1 MYADATHL
9 NKASREKVLNKI
21 KILPESINVLYIKT
35 PLELCIKRNEKRKG
49 RARVPKEVIKNM
61 YNSIQEPSKEEKID
75 YLYIIEDNKKI
86 IKKEVL

>member
-1 MYADATHL
+1 M
-9 NKASREKVLNKI
+9 NKI

-35 PLELCIKRNEKRKG
+35 PLELCIERNEKRDG

-61 YNSIQEPSKEEKID
+61 YNSIQEPTKEEKID
-75 YLYIIEDNKKI
+75 YLYIIEDGKKI

>member
-1 MYADATHL
+1 M
-9 NKASREKVLNKI
+9 NKI

-35 PLELCIKRNEKRKG
+35 PLELCIERNEKRDG

-75 YLYIIEDNKKI
+75 YLYIIEDGKKI

>member
-1 MYADATHL
+1 MSNKNNQNVYADATHL

-35 PLELCIKRNEKRKG
+35 PLELCIERNEKRDG

-61 YNSIQEPSKEEKID
+61 YNSLT
-75 YLYIIEDNKKI
+75 YC
-86 IKKEVL
+86 